1 MGEGVS
7 VVTNHRRTD
16 EDLDNDTRTSRA
28 VQLTTTGTGHVPR
41 LAGPAESADAT
52 DPERD
57 RRLRRA
63 RFLAEL
69 AEARELRKRVTPRR
83 TRAAE
88 LHARLLRTFRY

>member
-1 MGEGVS
+1 LACSDKRVG
-7 VVTNHRRTD
+7 
-16 EDLDNDTRTSRA
+16 SRA
-28 VQLTTTGTGHVPR
+28 RAETSF
-41 LAGPAESADAT
+41 AGPAESADAK

-88 LHARLLRTFRY
+88 LHARVLRTFRY